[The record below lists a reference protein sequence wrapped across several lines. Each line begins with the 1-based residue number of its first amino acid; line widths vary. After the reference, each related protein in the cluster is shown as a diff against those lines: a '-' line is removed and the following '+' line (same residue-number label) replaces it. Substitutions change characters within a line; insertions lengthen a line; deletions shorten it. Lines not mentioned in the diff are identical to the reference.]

1 MPRSILRPQTGHIV
15 WYFAAAPP
23 ATAPIAALVVATVD
37 RTHFNLVTFD
47 PVAGTAAFVGNVVF
61 HYGTRPASGAWCTP
75 MRVNEP
81 LPGSWPSLNV
91 EAEEYVTHDMNE
103 EQREARREQLIE
115 QMEKEAEEAAEKEAA
130 EKEKAEKEKKE
141 AEHAELEN
149 AEEEEEDAPHGRG
162 APRAKRR

>member
-47 PVAGTAAFVGNVVF
+47 PVAGTATFVGNVVF

-103 EQREARREQLIE
+103 EQRKVRREQLVE
-115 QMEKEAEEAAEKEAA
+115 QL
-130 EKEKAEKEKKE
+130 KKE
-141 AEHAELEN
+141 AVPAKPAAAPAKPAAGGSGASTSISADELE
-149 AEEEEEDAPHGRG
+149 ATEEEALAGGRRVRKG
-162 APRAKRR
+162 

>member
-47 PVAGTAAFVGNVVF
+47 PVAGTATFVGNVVF

-81 LPGSWPSLNV
+81 LPGAWPSLNV
-91 EAEEYVTHDMNE
+91 EVEEYVTHDMNE
-103 EQREARREQLIE
+103 EQREARREQLVE
-115 QMEKEAEEAAEKEAA
+115 QMEKEAEAALEREEKEAL
-130 EKEKAEKEKKE
+130 EREERE
-141 AEHAELEN
+141 AEHAKHAELEN
-149 AEEEEEDAPHGRG
+149 AEEKEEVLHGRG
-162 APRAKRR
+162 LPRGRRR